1 MTTKLLR
8 QSSLNVWEHLM
19 SVRQNHTLSRARS
32 SSATK
37 SLNTS
42 FPCAPWYVLDADA
55 ASGYLFRCDYGVS
68 RSRSL
73 YRKALSRPNSNLIWL
88 LEIDDIVEAK

>member
-1 MTTKLLR
+1 
-8 QSSLNVWEHLM
+8 M

-32 SSATK
+32 SSAIK

-55 ASGYLFRCDYGVS
+55 ASGERFLFVSLRLWCLSLPQSLQEGTVKTELQPYLV
-68 RSRSL
+68 
-73 YRKALSRPNSNLIWL
+73 ASN
-88 LEIDDIVEAK
+88 